1 MIANWCVG
9 STVCLVLEAASM
21 DHCCLGSICVKPPC
35 SHTAQFQA
43 CFCCPAGPFLH
54 SGRDIGEQDV
64 LLSLQLPKSFASS
77 LGCQQYGCQNTRAYG
92 AVAGHGNI
100 VVLIGN
106 AGVLSRLPITC
117 TFSQSNLTRPDSQS
131 SERLELLTPFA

>member
-1 MIANWCVG
+1 MVCWQHCLPCPRGCFNG
-9 STVCLVLEAASM
+9 SMLPRQYLRQAALFSHSELV
-21 DHCCLGSICVKPPC
+21 
-35 SHTAQFQA
+35 FQA